1 MKRIRILT
9 TSDVHG
15 HIFPQRYADGMAE
28 NSGFARIC
36 TAIRTLRDENTL
48 VLDNGDTLQGTPL
61 SFYHQ
66 MMCPD
71 DLPPVTAAMNDIEYD
86 YVNIGNHDFDYG
98 EEILMMHL
106 QNLKAPCITGNWNY
120 HGRPYGP
127 TYVIR
132 ETAGRKIA
140 IFALVTSAA
149 AQLGK
154 KSFFR
159 HSHISDAV
167 ETARRTV
174 RTIQRLEKPDFII
187 CLYHGGFEK
196 DPVTGE
202 PMDGIPGENQAYRL
216 CKEISGIDLLITGHQ
231 HRSMCGTL
239 FGTVYL
245 QTAADGREIGCTDIF
260 PKSGKIESRILKCD
274 MPADETLL
282 SHVQRE
288 EDACRSWL
296 DKPIGTASADLSAP
310 LSAEMRIRKPLIVTC
325 FNRTVMA
332 FTHSDLAASSL
343 PLQAPGLS
351 RDITMRD
358 LLLTFPYPDSI
369 SVRRISGAVLR
380 LYLEKAAENITLLP
394 DGKPGYQTLYRTPQQ
409 AAARFDMLD
418 GCEYTIDLSREP
430 GQRITSLRHQGQEIT
445 DDAEFTIALSGFRA
459 AGGQDYSMLSSLPSV
474 REYALC
480 PAELMASVI
489 LQNPDLSCEPSGNMT
504 LIY

>member
-15 HIFPQRYADGMAE
+15 HIFPKRYTDGMTE

-36 TAIRTLRDENTL
+36 TAVRSLRDENTL

-66 MMCPD
+66 MVCPD
-71 DLPPVTAAMNDIEYD
+71 NLPPVTMAMNDIEYD

-132 ETAGRKIA
+132 EIGGKKIA
-140 IFALVTSAA
+140 LFALITSAA
-149 AQLGK
+149 ARLGK
-154 KSFFR
+154 KSSFR
-159 HSHISDAV
+159 HSHIYDAV

-174 RTIQRLEKPDFII
+174 RTIRRLENPDFII

-202 PMDGIPGENQAYRL
+202 PMDGIKDENQAYRL
-216 CKEISGIDLLITGHQ
+216 CREISGIDLLITGHQ

-239 FGTVYL
+239 FGTAYL
-245 QTAADGREIGCTDIF
+245 QTAPDGREIGCIDFF
-260 PKSGKIESRILKCD
+260 PSSGKIETRILKCD
-274 MPADETLL
+274 MPADDVLM
-282 SHVQRE
+282 SHLQQTE
-288 EDACRSWL
+288 NACQKWL
-296 DKPIGTASADLSAP
+296 DRPVGTSSCDLSAP
-310 LSAEMRIRKPLIVTC
+310 LSAEMRIRKPLIITS
-325 FNRTVMA
+325 FNRAVME
-332 FTHSDLAASSL
+332 FTHADLAASPL
-343 PLQAPGLS
+343 PLQAPGLKH
-351 RDITMRD
+351 DITMRD
-358 LLLTFPYPDSI
+358 LILTFPYPDSI

-380 LYLEKAAENITLLP
+380 QYLEKTAENITLLP

-409 AAARFDMLD
+409 AASRFDMLD
-418 GCEYTIDLSREP
+418 GCDYVIDLSREP
-430 GQRITSLRHQGQEIT
+430 GNRITSMRRNGEDIP
-445 DDAEFTIALSGFRA
+445 DEMEFTIALSSFRA
-459 AGGQDYSMLSSLPSV
+459 AGGQDYSMLPSLPSV
-474 REYALC
+474 REYALS

-489 LQNPDLSCEPSGNMT
+489 LKNGYPECEQTHSMT